1 MFKYLSS
8 IALVMLLFVSCSDSA
23 SDAEIKH
30 IASFEVEGMVCEMG
44 CGASLR
50 KGLYTTEAV
59 DDVKVEYNEDRMKNI
74 IHVSYSSSKTGPES
88 MLKIIEELNDGQFKA
103 QLVED
108 KVAPLND
115 SSESKES
122 ESLSSESQTN
132 GIEASTS
139 SFSLPNLTELLNSL
153 IY

>member
-59 DDVKVEYNEDRMKNI
+59 DDVKVEYKEDRMKNI